1 MFATPLVRASSV
13 KLNKKLG
20 KVARKS
26 LILIFSAV

>member
-1 MFATPLVRASSV
+1 MFLTPLVRGNNA